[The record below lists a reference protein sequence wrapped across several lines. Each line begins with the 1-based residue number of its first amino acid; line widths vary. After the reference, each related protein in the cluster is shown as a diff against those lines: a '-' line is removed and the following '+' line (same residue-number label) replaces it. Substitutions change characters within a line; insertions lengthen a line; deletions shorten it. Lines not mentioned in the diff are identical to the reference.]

1 VWEWTR
7 SLWGEDWDEPSFVYP
22 YDPQDGRENLEAGSD
37 APRVVRGG
45 AFDNTA
51 DFVRCA
57 FRNRPIPN
65 DRWLDHGF
73 RVVVAPFSPTSEL

>member
-37 APRVVRGG
+37 ARRVVRGG
-45 AFDNTA
+45 AFGYTA
-51 DFVRCA
+51 AIVRCA
-57 FRNRPIPN
+57 LRGWYDPIN
-65 DRWLDHGF
+65 QWNYYGF
-73 RVVVAPFSPTSEL
+73 RVVVAPFSPTSDL